1 MNTTFTAVRPS
12 RRTAVRAGFALA
24 LGVSMSPALGAA
36 APAGAAT
43 GDSVWTA
50 GLNSSGELG
59 NGTLK
64 NRPSFGSVASMAGV
78 DDIAGGRQHV
88 LALRDGT
95 VYAWGDGNRGAVG
108 SGSTDDLLV
117 PSAVRGL
124 TGVASI
130 TTGHYG
136 SYALMGDRTVRAWG
150 YNTSGQLGDGTLTR
164 RLVPV
169 TVKKASGAALDG
181 VKQVAAGRD
190 FAMAVIAQNGSVR
203 TWGRGTDGELGNG
216 TTPTAQRTP
225 VVVKTASGTTLT
237 GVTQVAAGRNHSLAL
252 RSDGSVWA
260 WGENGYG
267 QVGDGT
273 LVDKL
278 RAVKVTGLS
287 GVVDV
292 EAGAEFSVAVLGNGS
307 VMTWGRSGNGQ
318 LGNGFKGTRT
328 VPGQVPGLTDVV
340 GAGCGRDHTVVWTR
354 SGQAYGWGLDT
365 YGQLGDGGAT
375 KRLSPVRI
383 PGVDGV
389 TKAHGGFGYTVL
401 RRTG

>member
-1 MNTTFTAVRPS
+1 MTNTCTASRPS
-12 RRTAVRAGFALA
+12 RRTALRAGFAFA
-24 LGVSMSPALGAA
+24 LGLSTTYAVVAA
-36 APAGAAT
+36 VPAGAAT

-59 NGTLK
+59 NGRLT

-108 SGSTDDLLV
+108 SGSTADQTTPKQV
-117 PSAVRGL
+117 AGL

-130 TTGHYG
+130 TSGHYG

-150 YNTSGQLGDGTLTR
+150 YNTSGQLGDGTLKQ
-164 RLVPV
+164 RLSPV
-169 TVKKASGAALDG
+169 TVRKASGAALDG

-190 FAMAVIAQNGSVR
+190 FAMAVMAQNGSVR

-216 TTPTAQRTP
+216 TTPTAQTTP
-225 VVVKTASGTTLT
+225 VVVKTVSGTTLT
-237 GVTQVAAGRNHSLAL
+237 GVTQVAAGRNHTLAL
-252 RSDGSVWA
+252 LSNGSVWA

-273 LVDKL
+273 LVDKN
-278 RAVKVTGLS
+278 RAVKISGLS

-292 EAGAEFSVAVLGNGS
+292 EAGAEFSVAVLENGS

-328 VPGQVPGLTDVV
+328 VPGQVPGLTNVV
-340 GAGCGRDHTVVWTR
+340 GAGCGRDHAVVWTR

-375 KRLSPVRI
+375 KRLSPVLLD
-383 PGVDGV
+383 VTGV

-401 RRTG
+401 RRTTG